1 MTKRILD
8 VTGTNEM
15 GVKQPVVH
23 DIKLWNRA
31 MVDIA
36 KNNTWCPDI
45 VRIIFN
51 VGERKVNGG
60 VQPTLATT
68 VFFSDNTKVTCL
80 NSEHDK
86 ITLVEDPK
94 TGAMTASDVDK
105 ERGIIYC
112 TVKKLISSV
121 EPKVKKDKAGKDV
134 LDENGNPV
142 YEYDEFGN
150 LAYEMKT
157 EGFGRILRELVASGW
172 DQRIEDKKIADRKA
186 AAKARA
192 KELANLPA
200 KPKRQNASLYETVNR
215 LADVVEKLEAKV
227 DSKSTSA
234 PKKVSLKKSA
244 RKVAHK
250 VQKRNAK
257 GQFV

>member
-1 MTKRILD
+1 MNKRILD
-8 VTGTNEM
+8 VTGINEM
-15 GVKQPVVH
+15 GVKQPIVH

-31 MVDIA
+31 MADLA

-51 VGERKVNGG
+51 VGDRKVKGG

-86 ITLVEDPK
+86 ITLVKDPK

-112 TVKKLISSV
+112 TVKKLISKIDPST
-121 EPKVKKDKAGKDV
+121 G
-134 LDENGNPV
+134 
-142 YEYDEFGN
+142 
-150 LAYEMKT
+150 EMKT
-157 EGFGRILRELVASGW
+157 EGFGRILRELVAMGW
-172 DQRIEDKKIADRKA
+172 DQRIEDKKLADRKA

-192 KELANLPA
+192 KELAQLPA
-200 KPKRQNASLYETVNR
+200 KPKRQNASLCETVNR
-215 LADVVEKLEAKV
+215 LADAVEKLEAKV
-227 DSKSTSA
+227 ESKSTPA
-234 PKKVSLKKSA
+234 PKKVSSKKDA
-244 RKVAHK
+244 RKPAHK